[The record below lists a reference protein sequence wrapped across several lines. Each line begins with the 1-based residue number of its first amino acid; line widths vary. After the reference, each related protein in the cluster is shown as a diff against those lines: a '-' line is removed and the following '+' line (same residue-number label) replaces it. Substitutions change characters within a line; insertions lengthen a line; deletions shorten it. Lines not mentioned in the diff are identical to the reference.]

1 MQDVTYE
8 VALFFAK
15 ARTRAW
21 SDIIVTVDG
30 HEVFAD
36 TREEFAPGP
45 GNVPQY
51 HSKRFEARAGAG
63 PSHSAHFP

>member
-1 MQDVTYE
+1 MTYE